1 MPHAGAAVKSPE
13 LLMFRFSRARE
24 VNGKPPSE
32 RKWRAKQSQR
42 DGVLC
47 EPVCRV
53 AIELLLMSAL
63 TGECPDVA

>member
-1 MPHAGAAVKSPE
+1 MGRNRWYSCEVTRAPDVP
-13 LLMFRFSRARE
+13 FSRAME
-24 VNGKPPSE
+24 VNSE
-32 RKWRAKQSQR
+32 GKWRAKQSQR